1 MTTMLVNP
9 SPKAIAGPVKG
20 RVRSLLSRKQINS
33 CGQAL
38 SLVVLLTAS
47 VASAAPGDAR
57 AVQAMLQASSP
68 ASAATCTRDK
78 HGNIACTI
86 DGTEI
91 DAGDD
96 CTSNMMFGAVGADQG
111 VTLEDSF
118 KPSAGNP
125 VAHVGVGQLLCL
137 QAAQRKDGVLVRA
150 LVMAIPTHTVKLCQ
164 DNEMCKGADSPIEW
178 KRPTTGIACTLKSDA
193 HYAGDC
199 ASGWVEG
206 KDIEEYTM
214 GLKPEDTGV

>member
-1 MTTMLVNP
+1 MLINP
-9 SPKAIAGPVKG
+9 SPKTIAGPVKD
-20 RVRSLLSRKQINS
+20 RVRSLLSRKRIHS

-68 ASAATCTRDK
+68 GSTATCIRDK
-78 HGNIACTI
+78 HGNIVCTI
-86 DGTEI
+86 DGKEI
-91 DAGDD
+91 EAGDD
-96 CTSNMMFGAVGADQG
+96 CTSNMVFGAVGADQG
-111 VTLEDSF
+111 VTLEGSF

-125 VAHVGVGQLLCL
+125 VAYVGAGQLLCL

-150 LVMAIPTHTVKLCQ
+150 LVMAIPTRTVKLCE
-164 DNEMCKGADSPIEW
+164 DNEMCKGADSSIEW
-178 KRPTTGIACTLKSDA
+178 KRPTTGIACTLKPNGY
-193 HYAGDC
+193 YAGDC

-206 KDIEEYTM
+206 KDIEEYSM
-214 GLKPEDTGV
+214 GFKPEDTGG